1 MKRIFVFVPVVV
13 LSLVSSGLLLAQSM
27 PQAGTW
33 KLNVAKSKYAN
44 GNAPKSEIR
53 KVVPQGDGAKYT
65 FKGVAADGSPIDYT
79 FVTHYDGKD
88 APISGVGSSFGAD
101 TIAVTRPD
109 ARTTIG
115 TDKKAGKAMGTLKVV
130 VSEDGKVT
138 MSTTTTPDGKV
149 LSTTVWEKQ

>member
-1 MKRIFVFVPVVV
+1 MKRILVLVSVVV
-13 LSLVSSGLLLAQSM
+13 LSVASSGLLLAQSM

-33 KLNVAKSKYAN
+33 KLNVAKSKYVN

-53 KVVPQGDGAKYT
+53 TVEARGDGAYYT
-65 FKGVAADGSPIDYT
+65 FKGVAGDGSPIDYSFT
-79 FVTHYDGKD
+79 THFDGKD
-88 APISGVGSSFGAD
+88 APISGVGSAFGAD

-130 VSEDGKVT
+130 VSKDGKVT
-138 MSTTTTPDGKV
+138 MSTTTAPDGKV
-149 LSTTVWEKQ
+149 LSTAVWEKQ